1 MHARAEIGR
10 RVSVLVAIVAV
21 NLLGIGAAHAQ
32 NVAPVISGTPPTTA
46 TPGQAYLFQPTAS
59 DANDDRIS
67 YGATG
72 VPRWARFDRK
82 SGRLYGTPAQ
92 RDVGKSSN
100 VKISVSD
107 GKLIAS
113 LPPFTL
119 EVVASAS
126 ASAPTSAPWIS
137 GAPAGTA
144 REKELYTFL
153 PQAGDADGDTL
164 TFSVANK
171 PSWATFTTNSG
182 LLSGI
187 PPAGSAGTY
196 SNIVISVSD
205 GQSTRSLPAF
215 GIVVATAANSAP
227 VIYGV
232 PPTSVQAGN
241 RYEFRPNA
249 SDPDGQTPT
258 FSIQNLPR
266 WARFDTATGTLA
278 GTPSNTDATVYPSIV
293 ISASDGVATSSLSA
307 FSITVVATNSP
318 PSISG
323 APATSAAV
331 GQAYSFIP
339 NASDPDGQR
348 LTFSIVNRPSWAQF
362 DTATGR
368 LTGTPGTANVGS
380 TSGIVISATDGQ
392 DSVSLPA
399 FSLAV
404 VNPVP
409 QGSATLSWS
418 PPTSNV
424 DGTPVTNLAGY
435 RVKYGQQAS
444 NLSETLSIPSPGITS
459 VVIEN
464 LSTGTWYFA
473 VSAYTTAN
481 IESDL
486 SNLAQKT
493 L

>member
-10 RVSVLVAIVAV
+10 RFSVLVAIVAV

-32 NVAPVISGTPPTTA
+32 NVAPVISGTPSTTA
-46 TPGQAYLFQPTAS
+46 TPGQAYMFQPTAS
-59 DANDDRIS
+59 DPNGDRIS

-82 SGRLYGTPAQ
+82 SGRLYGTPTQ
-92 RDVGKSSN
+92 RDAGKSSN

-119 EVVASAS
+119 QVTATAS

-187 PPAGSAGTY
+187 PPAGSAGTF

-215 GIVVATAANSAP
+215 GIVVATAANSPP

-266 WARFDTATGTLA
+266 WASFDTRTGTLA

-293 ISASDGVATSSLSA
+293 ISASDGMATSSLSPY
-307 FSITVVATNSP
+307 SITVVATNSP

-331 GQAYSFIP
+331 GEAY
-339 NASDPDGQR
+339 
-348 LTFSIVNRPSWAQF
+348 
-362 DTATGR
+362 
-368 LTGTPGTANVGS
+368 
-380 TSGIVISATDGQ
+380 
-392 DSVSLPA
+392 
-399 FSLAV
+399 
-404 VNPVP
+404 
-409 QGSATLSWS
+409 
-418 PPTSNV
+418 
-424 DGTPVTNLAGY
+424 
-435 RVKYGQQAS
+435 
-444 NLSETLSIPSPGITS
+444 
-459 VVIEN
+459 
-464 LSTGTWYFA
+464 
-473 VSAYTTAN
+473 
-481 IESDL
+481 
-486 SNLAQKT
+486 
-493 L
+493 